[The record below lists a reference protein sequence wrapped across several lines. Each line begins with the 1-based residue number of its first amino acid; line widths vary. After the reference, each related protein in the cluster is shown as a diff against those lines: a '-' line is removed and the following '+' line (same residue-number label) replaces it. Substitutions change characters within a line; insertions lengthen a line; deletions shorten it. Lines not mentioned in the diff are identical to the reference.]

1 MATSFAAFIS
11 IDGKDKLGADAFSGR
26 EQISSLPEYVI
37 ELSEVT
43 AKIADYIGKPA
54 EISLPPATN
63 AAGIEPRTFAGI
75 VTDVELLTDT
85 GNALADRQRARLI
98 VRPFLILLAYS
109 SASVIYQNKS
119 SVEILNDVLERNGMK
134 RATLSVTATPPK
146 RATCIQ
152 YNENDL
158 SFVERLLAEDGL
170 VYYFHDGSAGATML
184 VHDTDKPFPANKSGG
199 VELTDPAN
207 ADPNLFQAHRL
218 GLGRQIVTGKVSLTS
233 YDAAKAAQALGG
245 PTDSTETKMTGTPTV
260 VEYRADRGDGVKTDA
275 KTFARQVQGA
285 ESRLS
290 GSTDHPALFLGQA
303 LKLAKVADA
312 DMKGSYVVSHLE
324 FAASGNGL
332 STTFRAAPKEAPYL
346 PPHLPKPL
354 IAGVHN
360 ALVVGG
366 NDGEVACDAEGRVK
380 VKFFWDQSK
389 ETKDTTGWISV
400 AETYAGKGYGGQF
413 TPRIGH
419 EVLVS
424 FLHGDPDCP
433 VITGQ
438 IYNAKNKP
446 PFAKANTTQTG
457 YSTKLKGKPNELIF
471 DDLQDKE
478 KLTLNAAKDYELTV
492 QDTATTTVTK
502 DEKTTIKGE
511 ATRKVE
517 KSWDV
522 DITKDLTIDAQNIT
536 LTGKSKITLK
546 VGSSSIEL
554 TSSGITIKGSK
565 LTLDSTQ
572 LTAKGSAKF
581 AISGGQGDVQA
592 TGPLNLKGAQLNAEG
607 SVMAKLKGSAMASV
621 EGGGMTQI
629 KGALVKVN

>member
-1 MATSFAAFIS
+1 MATSYSAFIS
-11 IDGKDKLGADAFSGR
+11 IDGETALGAASFVGS
-26 EQISSLPEYVI
+26 EEISRVPEYLL
-37 ELSEVT
+37 ELHEVT
-43 AKIADYIGKPA
+43 YKVEDFLGKPA
-54 EISLPPATN
+54 EITLPVLSDTAV
-63 AAGIEPRTFAGI
+63 EPRTFSGI

-85 GNALADRQRARLI
+85 QNALAGRQRARLT
-98 VRPFLILLAYS
+98 VRPFLALLGYS
-109 SASVIYQNKS
+109 SSSVIYQNKT
-119 SVEILNDVLERNGMK
+119 SVDILKEVLERNGLK
-134 RATLSVTATPPK
+134 RMTVSATATPPK

-170 VYYFHDGSAGATML
+170 VYYFHDGKAGATL
-184 VHDTDKPFPANKSGG
+184 LIHDTAKPFPANKTGE
-199 VELTDPAN
+199 VELTDAAN
-207 ADPNLFQAHRL
+207 ADGALFQGHSL
-218 GLGRQIVTGKVSLTS
+218 GLGRQLVAGKVSLTS
-233 YDAAKAAQALGG
+233 YDVQKAAQALGG
-245 PTDSTETKMTGTPTV
+245 PTVSADTKMTGTPSI
-260 VEYRADRGDGVKTDA
+260 VEYRADRGATVKADA
-275 KTFARQVQGA
+275 KTFGRQVQGA
-285 ESRLS
+285 ENRLS
-290 GSTDHPALFLGQA
+290 GQTDHPALFLGQS
-303 LKLAKVADA
+303 LKLAKVADQE
-312 DMKGSYVVSHLE
+312 MKGSYVVSHLQ
-324 FAASGNGL
+324 FAVNGGAL
-332 STTFRAAPKEAPYL
+332 RTTFRAAPKDTPYL

-360 ALVVGG
+360 AVVVGG
-366 NDGEVACDAEGRVK
+366 NDGEVACDAQGRVK
-380 VKFFWDQSK
+380 VKFFWDQST

-413 TPRIGH
+413 TPRVGH

-457 YSTKLKGKPNELIF
+457 YSTQLKGKANELIF
-471 DDLQDKE
+471 DDLKDSE
-478 KLTLNAAKDYELTV
+478 KLTLNAAKDYVLTV
-492 QDTATTTVTK
+492 EDTATTTVTK
-502 DEKTTIKGE
+502 DEKTTVKGE

-554 TSSGITIKGSK
+554 SSSGITIKGTK

-581 AISGGQGDVQA
+581 AVSGGQGSVQA
-592 TGPLNLKGAQLNAEG
+592 TGPLTLKGAQLTAEG

>member
-1 MATSFAAFIS
+1 
-11 IDGKDKLGADAFSGR
+11 
-26 EQISSLPEYVI
+26 
-37 ELSEVT
+37 
-43 AKIADYIGKPA
+43 
-54 EISLPPATN
+54 
-63 AAGIEPRTFAGI
+63 
-75 VTDVELLTDT
+75 
-85 GNALADRQRARLI
+85 
-98 VRPFLILLAYS
+98 
-109 SASVIYQNKS
+109 
-119 SVEILNDVLERNGMK
+119 
-134 RATLSVTATPPK
+134 
-146 RATCIQ
+146 
-152 YNENDL
+152 
-158 SFVERLLAEDGL
+158 
-170 VYYFHDGSAGATML
+170 
-184 VHDTDKPFPANKSGG
+184 
-199 VELTDPAN
+199 
-207 ADPNLFQAHRL
+207 
-218 GLGRQIVTGKVSLTS
+218 
-233 YDAAKAAQALGG
+233 
-245 PTDSTETKMTGTPTV
+245 
-260 VEYRADRGDGVKTDA
+260 
-275 KTFARQVQGA
+275 
-285 ESRLS
+285 
-290 GSTDHPALFLGQA
+290 
-303 LKLAKVADA
+303 
-312 DMKGSYVVSHLE
+312 MKGSYVVSHLE

-332 STTFRAAPKEAPYL
+332 STSFRAAPKEAPYL
-346 PPHLPKPL
+346 PPCLPKPL

-413 TPRIGH
+413 TPRVGH

-546 VGSSSIEL
+546 VGGSSIEL
-554 TSSGITIKGSK
+554 SSSGITIKGSK

-581 AISGGQGDVQA
+581 VISGAQGEVKA
-592 TGPLNLKGAQLNAEG
+592 TGPLNLKGAQLNAEA